1 MLKLKKIEK
10 YFGLWRREK
19 LYEMLGK
26 KMFKYLFQ
34 KEKKVLK
41 EKVIVVVEE
50 KVFEKEFVYKKKEI
64 DLNNIDF
71 PISPRFQIFLD
82 MVRNE

>member
-1 MLKLKKIEK
+1 MEEI
-10 YFGLWRREK
+10 YK
-19 LYEMLGK
+19 LYEMFGK
-26 KMFKYLFQ
+26 KMFKKFFK

-41 EKVIVVVEE
+41 EVVVEE
-50 KVFEKEFVYKKKEI
+50 KVFEKKDFVYKKKEI

-82 MVRNE
+82 MVRDE

>member
-1 MLKLKKIEK
+1 MEER
-10 YFGLWRREK
+10 YK
-19 LYEMLGK
+19 LYEMFGNKLFK
-26 KMFKYLFQ
+26 KLFK
-34 KEKKVLK
+34 KDLK
-41 EKVIVVVEE
+41 EVVIVNVTVVADAVVADAVED